1 MGSQS
6 VTNFSDLK
14 KKRIRDLIKD
24 YSSSSPQKATRQASE
39 IGAAAVGTL
48 GQGPANEFLQAL
60 TSRRVESAIDLI
72 MSFANELKRAKNPER
87 VYEKYGVGPDTEQ
100 PLTRISSFLTQAHSN
115 SLSGTQAETEL
126 AFAAKDAISRTII
139 DVVSGAFPRQKD
151 VAEIG
156 RQKFVEAFKRV
167 RREDIA
173 TAFMEHVAGSL
184 IGLVLDAT
192 RGSVPPEQVE
202 EIKKRIRERFVPEFI
217 EQIKKGE

>member
-24 YSSSSPQKATRQASE
+24 YSSSSPQKATRQARE

-60 TSRRVESAIDLI
+60 TSPRVEYAIDLI
-72 MSFANELKRAKNPER
+72 MSFADELKRAKNPER
-87 VYEKYGVGPDTEQ
+87 VYETYGVGPDTQQ
-100 PLTRISSFLTQAHSN
+100 PLTKIISSLTQAHSE
-115 SLSGTQAETEL
+115 SLSGKQAETEL
-126 AFAAKDAISRTII
+126 AFAARDAIPKTII
-139 DVVSGAFPRQKD
+139 DVVSGAFPREKEA
-151 VAEIG
+151 VEID
-156 RQKFVEAFKRV
+156 RKKFAEAFKRA

-184 IGLVLDAT
+184 ISLVLDAT
-192 RGSVPPEQVE
+192 RGSVRPEQME